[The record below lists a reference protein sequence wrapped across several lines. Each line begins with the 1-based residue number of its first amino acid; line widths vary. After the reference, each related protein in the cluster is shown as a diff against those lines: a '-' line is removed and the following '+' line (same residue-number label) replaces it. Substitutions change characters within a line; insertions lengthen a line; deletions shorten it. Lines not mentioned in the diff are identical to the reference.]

1 MKLVSVDQMRHIEQ
15 ASDAAG
21 HSYAAMMERAGTA
34 VAQAILS
41 RVANLQSP
49 ISNLKSAIL
58 IGPGNNGGDGLVA
71 ARALREAGAQVSC
84 YLFRDR
90 PDDPLLT
97 AVRDRGCS
105 IVIASDDDQFHE
117 LRRLTH
123 DADVIVDALLG
134 TGTARPIEGDLA
146 KILEIVKDEVK
157 TRRELVGTR
166 GACDPVSS
174 NNSPEFLTS
183 LSSWPWT
190 APPA

>member
-1 MKLVSVDQMRHIEQ
+1 MKLVSVEQMRHIEQ

-34 VAQAILS
+34 VAQAILVPRGKS
-41 RVANLQSP
+41 QISNL
-49 ISNLKSAIL
+49 NLKSAIL

-97 AVRDRGCS
+97 AVRDLDCS
-105 IVIASDDDQFHE
+105 IAIASDDDQFHE

-146 KILEIVKDEVK
+146 KILEIVKERGQDQA
-157 TRRELVGTR
+157 GTR
-166 GACDPVSS
+166 GTRKITRFLQFQQFLRVPLSRSS
-174 NNSPEFLTS
+174 L
-183 LSSWPWT
+183 PWM